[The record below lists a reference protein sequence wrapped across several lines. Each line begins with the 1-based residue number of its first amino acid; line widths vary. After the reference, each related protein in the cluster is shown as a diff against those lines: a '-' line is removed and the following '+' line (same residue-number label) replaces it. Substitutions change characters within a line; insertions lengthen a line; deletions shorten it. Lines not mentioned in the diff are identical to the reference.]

1 MCSAIPLKE
10 KYIGTLLAGCCGDVL
25 GSQTEGMFQEDIL
38 KKFNKVEVMPRNK
51 LYTDDT
57 EMTIVLARHLA
68 NNKIIDQIQL
78 HREYGNEIANK
89 GYSSN
94 TRNILTKFKR
104 NWKQCKFLQL
114 GISPSNGAVM
124 RISPLGLVKMN
135 FDTAV
140 WEAQKAIYYTHGA
153 NADAHS
159 SAVLHCRVVNALVN
173 NRFKDKNVLF
183 SYVIKIAK
191 KHPDLWVKINIVK
204 FCLNSLEKLNIT
216 EELLGNKNT
225 FQIKAID
232 ALCCAYYIFF
242 KFYDEPKEAICYAAS
257 LGGDT
262 DTIAK
267 ITGDLCGALHGYKWI
282 PKAWRGVEK
291 EEELI
296 KLGTVLYNLSN

>member
-1 MCSAIPLKE
+1 MAYFITKKE

-38 KKFNKVEVMPRNK
+38 KKFGKVEVMPQKK

-57 EMTIVLARHLA
+57 EMTIVLARHLIK
-68 NNKIIDQIQL
+68 NEIVDQVQL
-78 HREYGNEIANK
+78 HKEYGNEIGNK
-89 GYSSN
+89 GYSLT
-94 TRNILTKFKR
+94 TRNVLTKFKK
-104 NWKQCKFLQL
+104 NWEQSKFLPL
-114 GISPSNGAVM
+114 GISGANGAVM
-124 RISPLGLVKMN
+124 RISPLGLIKIN
-135 FDTAV
+135 FETTV
-140 WEAQKAIYYTHGA
+140 WETQKAIYYTHGA

-159 SAVLHCRVVNALVN
+159 SAVLHSRVINALVN
-173 NRFKDKNVLF
+173 NRFKDKHGLF
-183 SYVIKIAK
+183 SYVMKIAK
-191 KHPDLWVKINIVK
+191 NHPDLWVKINIIK
-204 FCLNSLEKLNIT
+204 FCLNSGKNLNIT

-242 KFYDEPKEAICYAAS
+242 KFYDQPKEAICYAAG

-282 PKAWRGVEK
+282 PKEWRGVEK
-291 EEELI
+291 EDELI
-296 KLGTVLYNLSN
+296 KLGIALYNLG